1 MRLIN
6 YFPES
11 SISVIH
17 SAKDWQEAIDFSMAS
32 LLDKNYISENYIQAI
47 KDSTMSNGPYYILA
61 PGVAMPHA
69 RPECGALKT
78 GMSLTLLKQG
88 VYFPGNDE
96 PIKLLIGLS
105 AADADSHIGAIQ
117 ALSELLCE
125 EEILEQLLTASSEKQ
140 LADII
145 MEHKS
150 ARAKVQAFGGFLT
163 AMVIPNI
170 GAFIAWGFITALF
183 IPTGWLPNEHFA
195 KIVGPMITYLLP
207 VMIGSTGGH
216 LVGGKRGAVMGGIGT
231 IGVIVGAEIP
241 MFLGSMIMGPL
252 GGLVIKYVDKAL
264 EKRIP
269 AGFEMV
275 INNFSLGIAGMLL
288 CLLGFEVIGPAV
300 LIANTFVKECIEAL
314 VHAGYLPLLSVIN
327 EPAKVLFLNNAIDQG
342 VYYPLGMQQASVNGK
357 SIFFM
362 VASNPGP
369 GLGLLLA
376 FTLFGKGMSK
386 RSAPGA
392 MIIHFLGGIH
402 ELYFPYVLMKPLTI
416 IAMIAGGMSGTWM
429 FNLLDGG
436 LVAGP
441 SPGSI
446 FAYLA
451 LTPKGSFLATIAGVT
466 VGTLVSFAI
475 TSLILKMEKTVETES
490 EDEFAQSANAVKAM
504 KQEGAFSLSRV
515 KRIAFVCD
523 AGMGSSAMGAT
534 TFRKRLEKAG
544 LAIEVKHYAIENVPA
559 DADIVVTHASLE
571 GRVKRV
577 TDKPL
582 ILINNYIGDPK
593 LDTLFN
599 QLTAEHKN

>member
-1 MRLIN
+1 M
-6 YFPES
+6 
-11 SISVIH
+11 
-17 SAKDWQEAIDFSMAS
+17 
-32 LLDKNYISENYIQAI
+32 EN
-47 KDSTMSNGPYYILA
+47 
-61 PGVAMPHA
+61 
-69 RPECGALKT
+69 
-78 GMSLTLLKQG
+78 
-88 VYFPGNDE
+88 
-96 PIKLLIGLS
+96 
-105 AADADSHIGAIQ
+105 
-117 ALSELLCE
+117 
-125 EEILEQLLTASSEKQ
+125 
-140 LADII
+140 
-145 MEHKS
+145 KS

-490 EDEFAQSANAVKAM
+490 EDEFAQSANAVTA
-504 KQEGAFSLSRV
+504 SVIITPLT
-515 KRIAFVCD
+515 
-523 AGMGSSAMGAT
+523 T
-534 TFRKRLEKAG
+534 TF
-544 LAIEVKHYAIENVPA
+544 
-559 DADIVVTHASLE
+559 
-571 GRVKRV
+571 GRVRNQPARARQPATRPMTIATGANAAAIGLVSNPQSKLV
-577 TDKPL
+577 SKPVSIPITGPSSTAL
-582 ILINNYIGDPK
+582 ISVPMESRNIGNLTMLASCPPIILMAIDITIN
-593 LDTLFN
+593 TS
-599 QLTAEHKN
+599 A

>member
-1 MRLIN
+1 M
-6 YFPES
+6 
-11 SISVIH
+11 
-17 SAKDWQEAIDFSMAS
+17 
-32 LLDKNYISENYIQAI
+32 EN
-47 KDSTMSNGPYYILA
+47 
-61 PGVAMPHA
+61 
-69 RPECGALKT
+69 
-78 GMSLTLLKQG
+78 
-88 VYFPGNDE
+88 
-96 PIKLLIGLS
+96 
-105 AADADSHIGAIQ
+105 
-117 ALSELLCE
+117 
-125 EEILEQLLTASSEKQ
+125 
-140 LADII
+140 
-145 MEHKS
+145 KS

-416 IAMIAGGMSGTWM
+416 IAMIAGGMS
-429 FNLLDGG
+429 
-436 LVAGP
+436 
-441 SPGSI
+441 I

-599 QLTAEHKN
+599 QLTAEHKH

>member
-1 MRLIN
+1 M
-6 YFPES
+6 
-11 SISVIH
+11 
-17 SAKDWQEAIDFSMAS
+17 
-32 LLDKNYISENYIQAI
+32 EN
-47 KDSTMSNGPYYILA
+47 
-61 PGVAMPHA
+61 
-69 RPECGALKT
+69 
-78 GMSLTLLKQG
+78 
-88 VYFPGNDE
+88 
-96 PIKLLIGLS
+96 
-105 AADADSHIGAIQ
+105 
-117 ALSELLCE
+117 
-125 EEILEQLLTASSEKQ
+125 
-140 LADII
+140 
-145 MEHKS
+145 KS

-392 MIIHFLGGIH
+392 
-402 ELYFPYVLMKPLTI
+402 
-416 IAMIAGGMSGTWM
+416 IAGGMSGTWM

-599 QLTAEHKN
+599 QLTAEHKH